1 MKWLIHIQHSKVM
14 ISWVLNLFCY
24 NPDTLLVN
32 IVYKLGGSKCKVSVS
47 LLRLNKKGFKYV
59 ITKISPKLEAQERS
73 FAVPNELKLA
83 VTIRIPGESS
93 YLKGAENDYS
103 IGLCQ
108 YSVSKILKGCVDAM
122 PGDLCGIWM
131 SFDVV
136 DNEIIN
142 PSGFIMASNCNNSG
156 AASSICVK
164 INCLFMHPPGARHSN
179 L

>member
-1 MKWLIHIQHSKVM
+1 M

-83 VTIRIPGESS
+83 VTINIPADSC
-93 YLKGAENDYS
+93 

-131 SFDVV
+131 LFDVV

-142 PSGFIMASNCNNSG
+142 PFGFIMVSNCNNSG
-156 AASSICVK
+156 AASSVCVR
-164 INCLFMHPPGARHSN
+164 INCLFMHLPGARHSN